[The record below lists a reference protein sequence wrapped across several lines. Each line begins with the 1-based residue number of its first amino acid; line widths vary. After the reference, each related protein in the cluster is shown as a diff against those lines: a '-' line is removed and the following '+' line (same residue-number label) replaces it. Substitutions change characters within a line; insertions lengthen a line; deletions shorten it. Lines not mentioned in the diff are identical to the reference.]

1 MPTFL
6 AEPPVLLYAVLL
18 LGALAALG
26 LWLRS
31 RKRWALAMLGTFVIL
46 SVVLFL
52 LDKLNESPREQSVRI
67 VTEMADSI
75 KKKDWATFSGHVS
88 EKFNANGWTKKQ
100 MEGFF
105 RMAADRYNVRATA
118 WDFALTDPQMLSDT
132 EVILRFDAK
141 AETPDGQQV
150 LKHFSAKFVK
160 EGDRFRMI
168 TFTPYNY
175 VQKNTPE
182 PLPNGVP

>member
-18 LGALAALG
+18 LAALATLG

-31 RKRWALAMLGTFVIL
+31 RKRWALVALGSFVVL
-46 SVVLFL
+46 AGVLFL
-52 LDKLNESPREQSVRI
+52 LDRLYESPREQSVRI
-67 VTEMADSI
+67 VTEMAESI
-75 KKKDWATFSGHVS
+75 KKKDWTTFSGHVS

-100 MEGFF
+100 LEANF
-105 RMAADRYNVRATA
+105 RLAADKYNVRATA
-118 WDFALTDPQMLSDT
+118 WDFALTDPPVQSDT
-132 EVILRFDAK
+132 EVMLRFDAK
-141 AETPDGQQV
+141 AETQDGQQV

-160 EGDRFRMI
+160 EGDRFRMV

-175 VQKNTPE
+175 VQKNMAE

>member
-1 MPTFL
+1 MPMIL

-26 LWLRS
+26 LWFRS
-31 RKRWALAMLGTFVIL
+31 RKSWALAVL
-46 SVVLFL
+46 SGFVVLAVVVFL
-52 LDKLNESPREQSVRI
+52 LDRLYESPREQSVRT

-88 EKFNANGWTKKQ
+88 ENFNANGWTKKQ

-118 WDFALTDPQMLSDT
+118 WDFALTDPPVLSDT
-132 EVILRFDAK
+132 EVMLRFDAK

-150 LKHFSAKFVK
+150 FKHFSAKFVK
-160 EGDRFRMI
+160 EGDRFRMV